1 MRDEEERHM
10 VSCRMVLVLLV
21 LSGTVGLAQA
31 EWTEVSQ
38 ATSSESTV
46 YVDPETQRIDQK
58 TGLVKIWVLYDFPEV
73 QKMTK
78 RRSYLSV
85 RAREQFDCKEE
96 RMRTLAW
103 SYFKGNMAQEGVV
116 LSDSNELGKW
126 QPITPSSIDES
137 VWELVCNTPNR

>member
-1 MRDEEERHM
+1 MVVCERHM
-10 VSCRMVLVLLV
+10 FMYRMVLVLLV
-21 LSGTVGLAQA
+21 LTGTVRLGQA

-46 YVDPETQRIDQK
+46 YVDPATQHIDEK
-58 TGLVKIWVLYDFPEV
+58 RGLVKIWVLYDFPEL

-78 RRSYLSV
+78 RRSYSSV

-103 SYFKGNMAQEGVV
+103 SYFKGNMAQQEVV
-116 LSDSNELGKW
+116 LSESNELGEW

-137 VWELVCNTPNR
+137 LWEWVCDTPQH

>member
-1 MRDEEERHM
+1 MCIYRIA
-10 VSCRMVLVLLV
+10 LILLV
-21 LSGTVGLAQA
+21 LSCSASLAQA

-46 YVDPETQRIDQK
+46 YVDPATQRIDKK

-103 SYFKGNMAQEGVV
+103 SYFKGNMAQEEVV
-116 LSDSNELGKW
+116 LSDSNDLGKW
-126 QPITPSSIDES
+126 QPILPSSIDES
-137 VWELVCNTPNR
+137 VWELVCDTLKR